1 MSPNLVQRLSAEAL
15 GTLLLVYFGAAA
27 ALAATAGSLG
37 VALAYAVALA
47 LAVWIF
53 SAVSGAYVNPTV
65 TIALAGRG
73 RFAWRD
79 VLAQV
84 VGGVLAGLLA
94 WATYGKA
101 GITAGLGG
109 AVHLNPAATVVVGLA
124 VEALAAFL
132 LVLAYYALFVEER
145 VSRAAPGLG
154 GGQRLLGRPV
164 DLRGRLAGRRHR
176 RGVPLR
182 RAHRRATADR
192 ATRGT
197 RRARR
202 RAPGLTPAHRRHGPT
217 QAAGTTTDRAQAG
230 TVVNGIKRWCPV
242 AVATS
247 SSSAIA
253 SLNGTTPPTPD
264 KAANPRQG
272 CGMPDGSADTATV
285 ASVRRRQSHPRHA
298 MVASGRVA
306 GDTDSRR
313 NRRPSAAVNRSNH
326 PASRP
331 ADHCH
336 LPRPERIG
344 LQTTGGSNGY
354 PWATIAADGTGS
366 AETGQPFSSLRSIP
380 SAAARESIVK

>member
-182 RAHRRATADR
+182 RADRRTAVHGAYRSAAFHPQDR
-192 ATRGT
+192 SY
-197 RRARR
+197 RRP
-202 RAPGLTPAHRRHGPT
+202 PGLSPPLPPR
-217 QAAGTTTDRAQAG
+217 
-230 TVVNGIKRWCPV
+230 CPV
-242 AVATS
+242 
-247 SSSAIA
+247 
-253 SLNGTTPPTPD
+253 
-264 KAANPRQG
+264 
-272 CGMPDGSADTATV
+272 TV
-285 ASVRRRQSHPRHA
+285 
-298 MVASGRVA
+298 G
-306 GDTDSRR
+306 
-313 NRRPSAAVNRSNH
+313 

-331 ADHCH
+331 GHGDRG
-336 LPRPERIG
+336 PP
-344 LQTTGGSNGY
+344 
-354 PWATIAADGTGS
+354 
-366 AETGQPFSSLRSIP
+366 
-380 SAAARESIVK
+380 